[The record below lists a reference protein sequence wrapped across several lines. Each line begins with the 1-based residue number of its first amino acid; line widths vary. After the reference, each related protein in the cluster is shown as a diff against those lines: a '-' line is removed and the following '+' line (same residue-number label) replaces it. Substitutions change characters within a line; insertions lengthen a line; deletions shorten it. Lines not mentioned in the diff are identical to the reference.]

1 VKNLLVS
8 SNLSK
13 LIAIFLFLGIFG
25 PAVMTGFAQA
35 PAKNNVKAYQ
45 AQLTICKE
53 VDDNWNPVG
62 ASETWPAN
70 QTFNVLLIAQTPFK
84 VDFVGF
90 IIYKQGS
97 DGKDVEFINE
107 WQQTIENSDQTRKY
121 CTTEGLT
128 SLPQGKYSI
137 YAINWR
143 KREVTEHLGNLTD
156 YFAKVNLT
164 VK

>member
-1 VKNLLVS
+1 MKNILPKLNLTRAITFLL
-8 SNLSK
+8 
-13 LIAIFLFLGIFG
+13 LIAILGSVSISS
-25 PAVMTGFAQA
+25 FAQESKLA
-35 PAKNNVKAYQ
+35 KTPPAK
-45 AQLTICKE
+45 LTICKE

-70 QTFNVLLIAQTPFK
+70 KTFNVLLIAPTPFK

-90 IIYKQGS
+90 IIYKQS
-97 DGKDVEFINE
+97 ADGKDAEFVNE
-107 WQQTIENSDQTRKY
+107 WQQLIENADETRKY

-128 SLPQGKYSI
+128 SLPPGKYSI

-143 KREVTEHLGNLTD
+143 RREVTERRGNLTD
-156 YFAKVNLT
+156 YFDKINLT